1 MRLLSIDIGS
11 TWTKGAAFVLSS
23 RNELRVAKRSAHPTT
38 VDDLSRGFS
47 SVFEALSADGKADQ
61 LFYSSSAKGGL
72 AIAAIGIVPDLTAEM
87 AKLTAY
93 SAGARITHSFA
104 YALNAAD
111 IATLSA
117 CKSDII
123 LLAGGADGG
132 NEHYPVENARKL
144 AEANLA
150 ATIVFAGN
158 RAVRD
163 DVERILY
170 GRDLVCVE
178 NILPELECPNP
189 EPARTA
195 IRELFL
201 QRITNGKGLD
211 RIVASTGREPWP
223 TPYALFE
230 YCRRIAE
237 FAPEF
242 GGFVMVDMGG
252 ATTDVYSV
260 HEEKNTPGT
269 VRRGLPE
276 AKVKRTVEGDLGMRV
291 SARSAAVAARKLDTS
306 ECLGPGSVFATFV
319 DRVSSAPE
327 TLVSSPEEQKFD
339 EVLASANLAHSVMRH
354 SGRAHEVCTAE
365 GLVTVQVGRDLTEVP
380 QIIGTGGYLS
390 ANADFRPR
398 DSLSSLWADEYGKR
412 ILAPVRARYLRDAD
426 YLIPLL
432 ANVAT
437 AHPAAAVRAGLGA
450 LVEND

>member
-11 TWTKGAAFVLSS
+11 TWTKGATFVLSS
-23 RNELRVAKRSAHPTT
+23 RNDLRVVKRAARPTT
-38 VDDLSRGFS
+38 VDDLSRGFNA
-47 SVFEALSADGKADQ
+47 VYDALSADGKPDQ
-61 LFYSSSAKGGL
+61 IFYSSSAKGGL

-93 SAGARITHSFA
+93 SAGAKITHSFA
-104 YALNAAD
+104 YALSTAD
-111 IATLSA
+111 IAALGNSN
-117 CKSDII
+117 SDII

-132 NEHYPVENARKL
+132 NTHYPVENARKL
-144 AEANLA
+144 AKANLA

-163 DVERILY
+163 EVERILD

-178 NILPELECPNP
+178 NVLPDLENPNP

-201 QRITNGKGLD
+201 KRITTGKGLD
-211 RIVASTGREPWP
+211 RIVTSTGKEPWP

-230 YCRRIAE
+230 YCRYIAE

-242 GGFVMVDMGG
+242 GEFVMVDMGG

-260 HEEKNTPGT
+260 HEEKNLAGT

-306 ECLGPGSVFATFV
+306 ESLGADPAFSSFV
-319 DRVSSAPE
+319 DRVSRAPE
-327 TLVSSPEEQKFD
+327 TLASNPEERRFD
-339 EVLASANLAHSVMRH
+339 GVLASANLVQSVARH

-390 ANADFRPR
+390 ATANFRPR
-398 DSLSSLWADEYGKR
+398 DSLSSLGTDEYGKR
-412 ILAPVRARYLRDAD
+412 VLAPLRARYLRDPE
-426 YLIPLL
+426 YLLPLL
-432 ANVAT
+432 ANVAA
-437 AHPAAAVRAGLGA
+437 AHPAAAVRAGLEA
-450 LVEND
+450 LVENH